1 MQSVKPLRL
10 KRETF
15 RGKPESHPTTIV
27 NVWVD
32 SGLSHLDGVYSYR
45 IPTELIEK
53 IFVGSRVKV
62 PFNSRS
68 CEALVIELLHSEE
81 TNHQLKMIESL
92 LGEIP
97 ATNQSMIEFYALM
110 AKYWSSDPYS
120 LIKSGIPP
128 RIASVEKH
136 FEFHDEPQNQPSK
149 VVKRKKK
156 QSFYMHS
163 PHKSAYAE
171 ILELSITQLKQ
182 GSTLLLL
189 PDMKD
194 IDRIFDLLSDSNTS
208 HNVLRLDSSLP
219 RAQRYENYLK
229 TLTMENVLVIGNR
242 SALFAPIKSLKS
254 IIVAF
259 EKSEQYY
266 EKKHPYWNVRD
277 SALLRSEKENLD
289 IFFTGYVPS
298 SMISR
303 RIENRDVDFI
313 SPRISLK
320 TVAFPQAQ
328 GELLPDRIIP
338 AIRKALSE
346 GTVLF
351 LVPRKGY
358 ANAMLCAKCRN
369 ISLCGCGGRHILTSS
384 NADPLCSTCGVS
396 EKNWKCKWCDSTTR
410 YVSARGI
417 DRLHEEI
424 GRAFA
429 NTRIQLSSAPNILSD
444 VALNTKIVIATAGSV
459 PANKQ
464 DYSAVVLL
472 EGQRF
477 LAASTTVY
485 EEQVYENFFEASSHI
500 SKKGSVFIVLEHS
513 HPVVASLTRWNPSI
527 LVKKIL
533 RENQEAFL
541 PPYSSIAVLTLDK
554 SEAVVIK
561 NGFTKSAADGRLP
574 SGTKVVL
581 VPGQGESQSKVFVS
595 VPTDDRELL
604 STFILELSRKRAVA
618 KKSVVNV
625 ALDPYTLLT

>member
-15 RGKPESHPTTIV
+15 RGKSETDPTTIV

-45 IPTELIEK
+45 IPTELKEN

-68 CEALVIELLHSEE
+68 CEALVVELVRSEE
-81 TNHQLKMIESL
+81 ANNQFKVIESL

-97 ATNQSMIEFYALM
+97 ATNESMIKFYALM

-120 LIKSGIPP
+120 VVKSGIPP
-128 RIASVEKH
+128 RIASVEKSLT
-136 FEFHDEPQNQPSK
+136 FRDTPQSYRFA
-149 VVKRKKK
+149 VGRRKRQ

-171 ILELSITQLKQ
+171 ILELSLTQLKH

-189 PDMKD
+189 PDVKD
-194 IDRIFDLLSDSNTS
+194 IDRIFELLSSSTS
-208 HNVLRLDSSLP
+208 SHYVLRLDSSLS

-229 TLTMENVLVIGNR
+229 AFTMENVLVIGNR
-242 SALFAPIKSLKS
+242 SALFAPIKSLNS
-254 IIVAF
+254 LIVGF

-277 SALLRSEKENLD
+277 SALLRAELENLNV
-289 IFFTGYVPS
+289 FFTGYVPS
-298 SMISR
+298 SMVSSR
-303 RIENRDVDFI
+303 VENRKIDFVG
-313 SPRISLK
+313 PRASLK
-320 TVAFPQAQ
+320 TIAFPQVQ
-328 GELLPDRIIP
+328 GELLPNRIIP
-338 AIRKALSE
+338 AIRKALAD

-351 LVPRKGY
+351 LAPRKGY
-358 ANAMLCAKCRN
+358 GNAMLCAKCRN
-369 ISLCGCGGRHILTSS
+369 ISLCNCGGRHILTSS
-384 NADPLCSTCGVS
+384 NSDPLCSTCAIP
-396 EKNWKCKWCDSTTR
+396 EKNWKCKWCDSTAR

-424 GRAFA
+424 GRAFP
-429 NTRIQLSSAPNILSD
+429 NTRIQLSSSPNILGN
-444 VALNTKIVIATAGSV
+444 VAPNTRIVIATAGAV
-459 PANKQ
+459 PGNKH
-464 DYSAVVLL
+464 DYSAVVIL

-485 EEQVYENFFEASSHI
+485 EEQVYENFFEAASHV
-500 SKKGSVFIVLEHS
+500 SKKGSVLIVLDHS
-513 HPVVASLTRWNPSI
+513 HPVVAALTRWSPSI

-533 RENQEAFL
+533 RENLEAFL
-541 PPYSSIAVLTLDK
+541 PPYSSIAVLTLEK
-554 SEAVVIK
+554 SEAVVLK
-561 NGFTKSAADGRLP
+561 NGFTKSVADGRLP
-574 SGTKVVL
+574 SQTNVVL
-581 VPGQGESQSKVFVS
+581 VPGQGESQSRVIVS
-595 VPTDDRELL
+595 VPIEDRELL

-618 KKSVVNV
+618 KKNIVNI